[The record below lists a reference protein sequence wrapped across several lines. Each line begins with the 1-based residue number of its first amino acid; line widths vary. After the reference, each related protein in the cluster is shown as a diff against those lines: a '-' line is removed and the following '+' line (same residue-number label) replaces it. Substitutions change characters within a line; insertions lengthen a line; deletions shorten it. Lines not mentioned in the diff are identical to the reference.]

1 MRYIFIALLGI
12 FSLSA
17 SAQFSKAS
25 IQASGLTCAMCTKA
39 INNALE
45 KVAFVQSVKS
55 DISTSSFNVAF
66 RPNAK
71 VDIDQL
77 KKAVEDAGFSVAKM
91 KLTANFN
98 AVAVKNDEHVSI
110 NGTTFHFVRVSD
122 QTLSGQKEITMVDKN
137 FIGGKEFK
145 KFSASTKMACIHTG
159 RAEACC
165 SKKAAERIYHVTI

>member
-1 MRYIFIALLGI
+1 MRYIIIVLFTI
-12 FSLSA
+12 FSLSV

-55 DISTSSFNVAF
+55 DISTSTFNVAF
-66 RPNAK
+66 KPNSR
-71 VDIDQL
+71 VDVDQL
-77 KKAVEDAGFSVAKM
+77 KKAVEDAGFSVSKM

-98 AVAVKNDEHVSI
+98 AVAVKNDEHVNI

-145 KFSASTKMACIHTG
+145 KFSAATKMTCIHTG

-165 SKKAAERIYHVTI
+165 SKKPAERIYHVTI

>member
-1 MRYIFIALLGI
+1 MRYIFVVLLSI

-55 DISTSSFNVAF
+55 DISNSSFNLAF
-66 RPNAK
+66 KPNAR
-71 VDIDQL
+71 VDVDQL
-77 KKAVEDAGFSVAKM
+77 KKAVEDAGFSVSKM

-98 AVAVKNDEHVSI
+98 AIAVKNDEHVNI
-110 NGTTFHFVRVSD
+110 NGTTFHFVRVAD

-145 KFSASTKMACIHTG
+145 KYSASTKMACIHTG

-165 SKKAAERIYHVTI
+165 SKKSAERIYHVTI

>member
-1 MRYIFIALLGI
+1 MRYLIIVLSI
-12 FSLSA
+12 ISSLTV

-55 DISTSSFNVAF
+55 DISNSSFNVAF
-66 RPNAK
+66 KPGTR

-77 KKAVEDAGFSVAKM
+77 RKAVEDAGFSVSKM

-98 AVAVKNDEHVSI
+98 AVAVKNDEHVNI
-110 NGTTFHFVRVSD
+110 NGNTFHFIRVSD

-137 FIGGKEFK
+137 FVGGKEFK
-145 KFSASTKMACIHTG
+145 KFSAATKMACIHTG
-159 RAEACC
+159 KAEACC

>member
-1 MRYIFIALLGI
+1 MRYILIILLSVSS
-12 FSLSA
+12 FSV

-55 DISTSSFNVAF
+55 DISSSSFNVVF
-66 RPNAK
+66 KSNAK
-71 VDIDQL
+71 IDVDRL
-77 KKAVEDAGFSVAKM
+77 RKAVEDAGFSVSKM
-91 KLTANFN
+91 KLTANFD
-98 AVAVKNDEHVSI
+98 ALAVKNDEHVNI
-110 NGTTFHFVRVSD
+110 EGTTFHFIRVSD
-122 QTLSGQKEITMVDKN
+122 QTLNGQKEITMVDKN

-145 KFSASTKMACIHTG
+145 KYSAATKMACIHTG

-165 SKKAAERIYHVTI
+165 SKKSAERIYHVTI